1 MKRLTKIIGSLV
13 FVVFSVLQLNAQ
25 SPNKFTYQAV
35 VRNADGELVKN
46 STVGLRISILQGSA
60 TGNLEYE
67 ETHSVQSNANGLVS
81 LQIGDGNTVDDLN
94 AIDWSAGPFY
104 LQTEVDFEGGS
115 NYELLGVTQL
125 VSVPYSLHA
134 GTADSVING
143 FDGQYSS
150 LSGTPTNVSSF
161 TNDAGYLTSE
171 QDGDATNEL
180 QVLTISND
188 TIYLSNGGFV
198 ELPAGFDGQYSSLS
212 GTPTNVSSFTNDA
225 GYLTSEQDGDAT
237 NELQVLTI
245 SNDTIYLSNGGFVEL
260 PAGFDGQYSSL
271 SGTPTNVSVFTNDAG
286 YLTSEQDGDATNELQ
301 VLTISN
307 DTIYLSNGGF
317 VALPAGFDGQ
327 YSSLSGTPTNV
338 SSFTNDAGYLTSEQD
353 GDDTNELQV
362 LTISND
368 TIYLSNGGFVELPA
382 GFDGQY
388 SSLSGT
394 PTNVSSFTNDAGY
407 LTSEQDADSTN
418 ELQVLTIS
426 NDTVFLSNG
435 GFAELPGMPAGSNV
449 GDMRYWDGS
458 EWVEIPIGQ
467 PGQVLQV
474 NSNGVP
480 AWLGAGYASV
490 STISATSTSPIDAT
504 FNGDVTSNNGS
515 PVTDYGFCWSV
526 NPQPT
531 LSDSFQSVGSG
542 TGNFS
547 LNLSNLNGGQTYYVR
562 AYATNGAGTNYG
574 NEVSF
579 TMASAYSIGSTG
591 PAGGIVFYD
600 KGSYSNG
607 WRYLESSTTDQST
620 NSQWGCSGTNLPGA
634 SGSGYGDG
642 YQNTQD
648 IVAGCGGTIAAS
660 IANNL
665 NLNGYS
671 DWFLPSRNSLDLMY
685 QNLFQ
690 SGLGNFAV
698 DTYWS
703 STEASSISGYAYN
716 FYSGGVV
723 VNNKVVNYR
732 VRAIRRF

>member
-1 MKRLTKIIGSLV
+1 
-13 FVVFSVLQLNAQ
+13 
-25 SPNKFTYQAV
+25 
-35 VRNADGELVKN
+35 
-46 STVGLRISILQGSA
+46 
-60 TGNLEYE
+60 
-67 ETHSVQSNANGLVS
+67 
-81 LQIGDGNTVDDLN
+81 
-94 AIDWSAGPFY
+94 
-104 LQTEVDFEGGS
+104 
-115 NYELLGVTQL
+115 
-125 VSVPYSLHA
+125 
-134 GTADSVING
+134 
-143 FDGQYSS
+143 
-150 LSGTPTNVSSF
+150 NVSSF

-171 QDGDATNEL
+171 QDGDPTNEL

-198 ELPAGFDGQYSSLS
+198 ELPAGFDGQYSSLT
-212 GTPTNVSSFTNDA
+212 GAPTNVSSFTNDA
-225 GYLTSEQDGDAT
+225 GYLTSEQDGDPT

-245 SNDTIYLSNGGFVEL
+245 SNDTIYLSNGGFV
-260 PAGFDGQYSSL
+260 
-271 SGTPTNVSVFTNDAG
+271 
-286 YLTSEQDGDATNELQ
+286 
-301 VLTISN
+301 
-307 DTIYLSNGGF
+307 
-317 VALPAGFDGQ
+317 
-327 YSSLSGTPTNV
+327 
-338 SSFTNDAGYLTSEQD
+338 
-353 GDDTNELQV
+353 
-362 LTISND
+362 
-368 TIYLSNGGFVELPA
+368 
-382 GFDGQY
+382 
-388 SSLSGT
+388 
-394 PTNVSSFTNDAGY
+394 
-407 LTSEQDADSTN
+407 
-418 ELQVLTIS
+418 
-426 NDTVFLSNG
+426 
-435 GFAELPGMPAGSNV
+435 ELPGMPAGSNV

-467 PGQVLQV
+467 PGQVLQI

-504 FNGDVTSNNGS
+504 FNGEVTSNNGS

-531 LSDSFQSVGSG
+531 LSDSFQSVGTG
-542 TGNFS
+542 TGSFS

-620 NSQWGCSGTNLPGA
+620 NVQWGCSGTNLPGA

-642 YQNTQD
+642 AQNTQD
-648 IVAGCGGTIAAS
+648 IVSGCGGTIAAS

-671 DWFLPSRNSLDLMY
+671 DWFLPSRNSLSLMY
-685 QNLFQ
+685 QNLYQ
-690 SGLGNFAV
+690 NGLGNFAI

-723 VNNKVVNYR
+723 VNNKVTNYR